1 VISSASARA
10 KLTSS
15 RAFCAAARSPSTQS
29 ANSARSAG
37 CRAPTRARYM
47 PGHARRAVF
56 RPRSSTTVIAGS
68 DSTRTQ
74 NRVNPRL
81 TAALDGKT
89 GRDQQQSKGGE
100 VADINAVRRSQRD
113 QERSF
118 WERFNDHEPDGH
130 GGQHEGLEPAAALG
144 RSRHL
149 QIVTIWC

>member
-1 VISSASARA
+1 VA
-10 KLTSS
+10 
-15 RAFCAAARSPSTQS
+15 
-29 ANSARSAG
+29 
-37 CRAPTRARYM
+37 Y
-47 PGHARRAVF
+47 RRCQRF
-56 RPRSSTTVIAGS
+56 
-68 DSTRTQ
+68 
-74 NRVNPRL
+74 

-89 GRDQQQSKGGE
+89 GRDQQQSNGGK